1 MKGLLKNNIFM
12 FFFSLSI
19 YSGPLEAITSHSSLG
34 VAVEPM
40 NISVQSNKVA
50 YFKLYNETDLD
61 YIVITKVILS
71 EQNKINQSDAL
82 PFTVTSPIGYIK
94 NRSNIQMGVIYLSDK
109 GIDNNRYYLSVS
121 FIPKKKSSES
131 SISAPIVLEHQIP
144 ISVLKN

>member
-1 MKGLLKNNIFM
+1 M
-12 FFFSLSI
+12 
-19 YSGPLEAITSHSSLG
+19 
-34 VAVEPM
+34 AVEPM